1 MISNSPMGEDMQPS
15 GQQQPIFIMQEGTQQ
30 KRGRNAQG
38 NNISAARAVGEAVRS
53 TLGPKGMDKMLVD
66 NTGQVIIT
74 NDGATILR
82 EVGIE
87 HPAAKMVVEVAK
99 TQESQCYDG
108 TTSAVVLASELLK
121 NAEELLEKGIHPTTI
136 TTGYRKGLE
145 ASLAIVNHLAEK
157 TALEF
162 EEGIPL
168 KSIAMTALTGKS
180 AESSKELLGEICV
193 SAIQEV
199 SSLEDIR
206 TLTVTGGSVG
216 DTTLF
221 QGVALEKDKAH
232 PRMVNEAIGKIAVL
246 SCAIEAKQSKI
257 EAQVQISDPTQ
268 VAAFLAEEENAIKEM
283 VSHIESMGV
292 AAVFAQ
298 KGVDDLAIH
307 YLRRSETLVVEK
319 VVRSDLDA
327 ICKATGAIM
336 VSDIF
341 DLGDD
346 DLGESSIQVVNDYDM
361 PFIRVA
367 STATPSPVSII
378 AFGSTP
384 HVAAEIE
391 RALDDALGVCWLAYQ
406 KDSQIIVG
414 GGAPHAHIATQI
426 AKVSHEISKG
436 RERMAVEAFGK
447 SMMIIPQTIGEN
459 AGLDPVDVALIM
471 GSEHR
476 ENNWKSA
483 LLIETEDESGN
494 ALVCDGI
501 EKLII
506 EPASVLK
513 QALKSATEAAI
524 MILRI
529 DDVIMM
535 RSEGPNNQGLQMG

>member
-1 MISNSPMGEDMQPS
+1 MQPS
-15 GQQQPIFIMQEGTQQ
+15 GQQPIFIMQEGTQQ

-99 TQESQCYDG
+99 TQESRCYDG

-136 TTGYRKGLE
+136 TTGYRKGLN
-145 ASLAIVNHLAEK
+145 ASLEIVNHLAEK
-157 TALEF
+157 TGLEF
-162 EEGIPL
+162 NDGIPL

-180 AESSKELLGEICV
+180 AESSKELLGGICV
-193 SAIQEV
+193 SAVEGV
-199 SSLEDIR
+199 SALEDIR

-216 DTTLF
+216 DTMLF
-221 QGVALEKDKAH
+221 EGVALEKDKAH
-232 PRMVNEAIGKIAVL
+232 PRMVNWAVGKIAVL
-246 SCAIEAKQSKI
+246 SCAIEAKQSNI
-257 EAQVQISDPTQ
+257 DAQVQITDPAQ
-268 VAAFLAEEENAIKEM
+268 VAAFLAEEENAIKDM
-283 VSHIESMGV
+283 VSHIESLGV

-307 YLRRSETLVVEK
+307 YLRRSEILVVEK

-327 ICKATGAIM
+327 ICKAIGAVM

-346 DLGESSIQVVNDYDM
+346 DLGESSIEVINDYDM
-361 PFIRVA
+361 PFIRVS

-391 RALDDALGVCWLAYQ
+391 RALDDALGVCWLAHQ

-414 GGAPHAHIATQI
+414 GGAPHAQIATRI
-426 AKVSHEISKG
+426 ASISHEISSG
-436 RERMAVEAFGK
+436 RERMAVESFGK

-476 ENNWKSA
+476 ANNWKSS

-501 EKLII
+501 ERLII
-506 EPASVLK
+506 EPASVLI

-535 RSEGPNNQGLQMG
+535 KNEGPNNQGLQMG